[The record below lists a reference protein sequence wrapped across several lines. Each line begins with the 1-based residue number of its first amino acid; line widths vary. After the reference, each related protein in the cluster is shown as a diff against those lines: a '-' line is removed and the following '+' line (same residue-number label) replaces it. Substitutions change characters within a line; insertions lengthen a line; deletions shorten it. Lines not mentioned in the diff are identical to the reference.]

1 MNPEYCFECM
11 NRQSPTPQQGYMPS
25 MMPGT
30 YQSAAPMP
38 FSMQQAQM
46 PMPMDFNMQ
55 QMPLMQ
61 QQMPGMPTMQTMPGM
76 QATQQFQGI
85 QPIAGME
92 GGPDFQLEQGPPV
105 QSDINYTQ
113 GYLKTKIGAR
123 VKIEFLIGTNMLIDR
138 EGTLT
143 DVGIS
148 YVIIREVE
156 TDDLLLCDI
165 YSIKFVR
172 FYY

>member
-1 MNPEYCFECM
+1 MNSEYCFECM
-11 NRQSPTPQQGYMPS
+11 NRQVPTPQQGYMPS

-30 YQSAAPMP
+30 YESAGTMP
-38 FSMQQAQM
+38 FGMQQG
-46 PMPMDFNMQ
+46 PIPMDFNMQ

-61 QQMPGMPTMQTMPGM
+61 QQMPGMPTMQLMPGM
-76 QATQQFQGI
+76 QATQQFQGL
-85 QPIAGME
+85 QPTAGME
-92 GGPDFQLEQGPPV
+92 GGPAFQLEQGTPV
-105 QSDINYTQ
+105 ETNINYTQ
-113 GYLKTKIGAR
+113 AYLRTKIGSR